1 MATEENPPVPEEAM
15 QESVGGSHSPQQS
28 VQRPPVVGDAP
39 VVAAPRERRYDKLRK
54 MGAKDFKGTTNPLE
68 AERWLQRTE
77 RIFEMMYYTPEEK
90 LDYAVSL
97 LQEDAYDWWV
107 TVPRSRVRP
116 WVLSYEDF
124 LQAFRNKYMPAAYR
138 NAKVREF
145 TNLKQGVMSVAEY
158 EVKFD

>member
-1 MATEENPPVPEEAM
+1 
-15 QESVGGSHSPQQS
+15 
-28 VQRPPVVGDAP
+28 
-39 VVAAPRERRYDKLRK
+39 
-54 MGAKDFKGTTNPLE
+54 MGAEDFRGTTNPLE
-68 AERWLQRTE
+68 AKHWLQRTE

-107 TVPRSRVRP
+107 TIPNSRVRP

-124 LQAFRNKYMPAAYR
+124 LQDFQNKYMAAAYR

-145 TNLKQGVMSVAEY
+145 TNLRQGMMSVTEY
-158 EVKFD
+158 EVKFDQLSRYAIHLIATEQDKCSKFEDGLQLEIKKGISTRDMHTFADL

>member
-1 MATEENPPVPEEAM
+1 MTTEGNLPVPEPAM
-15 QESVGGSHSPQQS
+15 QESVGGSHSPQHS
-28 VQRPPVVGDAP
+28 IHGPPPAGQAP
-39 VVAAPRERRYDKLRK
+39 VGQAPRERRYDKLRK
-54 MGAKDFKGTTNPLE
+54 MGAEDFKGSTNPLE

-116 WVLSYEDF
+116 WVLTYDDF
-124 LQAFRNKYMPAAYR
+124 LKAFHNKYMPAAY
-138 NAKVREF
+138 
-145 TNLKQGVMSVAEY
+145 
-158 EVKFD
+158 